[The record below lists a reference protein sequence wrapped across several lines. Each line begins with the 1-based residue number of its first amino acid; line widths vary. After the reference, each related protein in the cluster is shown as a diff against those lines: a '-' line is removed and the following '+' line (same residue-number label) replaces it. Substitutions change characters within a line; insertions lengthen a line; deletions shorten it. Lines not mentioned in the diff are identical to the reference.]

1 MKKRLTACMLACF
14 MILLV
19 GCSSNTAK
27 EAAKNEAKTET
38 SFPAGNT
45 ETQSQEETSTEQKSA
60 VIQEKTPNTTEK
72 AKIVDES
79 RAITNVQSKSAEEK
93 SPEKTKAEPSK
104 QANTPT
110 ASEKHTEQSKEPTSG
125 TQKPTEKPKEP
136 KSTEPPKQTF
146 DVGEY
151 VSYAKNY
158 KPCMISFINLAVLFA
173 AKVADNALSTT
184 KTILVQR
191 SRWILA
197 GIAVII
203 SDFIY
208 FWITK
213 RVVSAN
219 NEIAMLVVAVAGGV
233 GCSLACFINEKMSKD
248 RTYVNVIMSDD
259 LEEMK
264 RLRDF
269 LAKHHITNVAS
280 DSYTLDWNAK
290 TISITAYPETKAES
304 LLINEF
310 IADSSTKFKRVIQ
323 PA

>member
-1 MKKRLTACMLACF
+1 
-14 MILLV
+14 
-19 GCSSNTAK
+19 
-27 EAAKNEAKTET
+27 
-38 SFPAGNT
+38 
-45 ETQSQEETSTEQKSA
+45 
-60 VIQEKTPNTTEK
+60 
-72 AKIVDES
+72 
-79 RAITNVQSKSAEEK
+79 
-93 SPEKTKAEPSK
+93 
-104 QANTPT
+104 
-110 ASEKHTEQSKEPTSG
+110 
-125 TQKPTEKPKEP
+125 
-136 KSTEPPKQTF
+136 
-146 DVGEY
+146 
-151 VSYAKNY
+151 
-158 KPCMISFINLAVLFA
+158 MISFINLAVLFA

-197 GIAVII
+197 GIAVVI

-213 RVVSAN
+213 RVVSAD
-219 NEIAMLVVAVAGGV
+219 NELAMLVVAVAVAGGV

-269 LAKHHITNVAS
+269 LAQHHITNVAS

-290 TISITAYPETKAES
+290 TISITAYPETKSES
-304 LLINEF
+304 RLINEF